1 MLIHETRKKNK
12 GITLIALVITII
24 VLLILAGVS
33 IATLTG
39 DNGILT
45 RASDAKEQTEIAEI
59 KEQIQTDILGEQA
72 GNQGDISDGVL
83 KSILKK
89 YGEIN
94 YDEDGTTIK
103 SITTTKGNYEIA
115 IGDIWTG
122 TTTISKDGSWNGKVN
137 TPKIDGTG
145 LTAVYWN
152 GSEWVELTS
161 ASSQEEWNNW
171 YNYSNQN
178 WANAKSADGSMWVWI
193 PRYEYRIDT
202 SNKTISVNFVEIG
215 DPTTDGYTLH
225 PAFGTDIN
233 NGGWSEE
240 LPGFWVA
247 KYAAGYQNATEGEET
262 KTVQYSNLA
271 YTELNGYTSNF
282 LETSLVKG
290 TTKLSYPVF
299 KANTYA
305 YNIISVGDAWLL
317 AQEIDDADMYG
328 LSNVDSHLV
337 KNSEWGAV
345 AYLTHSQ
352 YGVNGNSTNMN
363 EVTINNKNLNN
374 SIYVNNATSGTKANV
389 YAVTSYGSNNT
400 PNDINASSTKNMTGV
415 FDLNGCVWERVAGY
429 YQGGSASIPAWHS
442 AMATSSTTEST
453 KYLTLYTS
461 NNKKGD
467 ATNETAGWN
476 SDYSSFVYSSYP
488 VFYRGGDYDSGS
500 VAGVFAD
507 YGSNGFPYAYNGFRA
522 CLAF

>member
-1 MLIHETRKKNK
+1 M
-12 GITLIALVITII
+12 
-24 VLLILAGVS
+24 ILAGVS

-215 DPTTDGYTLH
+215 APTTDGYTLH

-247 KYAAGYQNATEGEET
+247 KYAAGYQNATEGDKTINLSRYAFDSVTGEARKSDGGAWKEET
-262 KTVQYSNLA
+262 LTEHTYDNVPAKDIEDFITKVNSTGGYYFARYEARTETQRKNKEDVLTQLTVKQNDYVYNYVTQVQAANLSRNMYADINFESDLVNSYAWETTLVFLQECDDREETNNKPYSIQNSLNTSLATRGTNNLDIKDKICNIFDMASNCYEWLTLTSNESQYPAIDTGGNFKYSN
-271 YTELNGYTSNF
+271 EM
-282 LETSLVKG
+282 
-290 TTKLSYPVF
+290 TKS
-299 KANTYA
+299 
-305 YNIISVGDAWLL
+305 
-317 AQEIDDADMYG
+317 
-328 LSNVDSHLV
+328 
-337 KNSEWGAV
+337 KNSGAV
-345 AYLTHSQ
+345 E
-352 YGVNGNSTNMN
+352 GNSHDD
-363 EVTINNKNLNN
+363 I
-374 SIYVNNATSGTKANV
+374 SFRPIIY
-389 YAVTSYGSNNT
+389 
-400 PNDINASSTKNMTGV
+400 
-415 FDLNGCVWERVAGY
+415 L
-429 YQGGSASIPAWHS
+429 
-442 AMATSSTTEST
+442 
-453 KYLTLYTS
+453 
-461 NNKKGD
+461 
-467 ATNETAGWN
+467 
-476 SDYSSFVYSSYP
+476 
-488 VFYRGGDYDSGS
+488 
-500 VAGVFAD
+500 
-507 YGSNGFPYAYNGFRA
+507 
-522 CLAF
+522 